1 MNLRLS
7 RSRMKIL
14 AVNLSKV
21 KGSAVTPKFPVT
33 PKIPLMNL
41 RLSRS
46 RHENFGRE
54 SFKGP
59 RKCCD
64 PRNHLTW
71 AWHEG
76 WKQQDLPVLAIEMS
90 MHVQG
95 HRLRRVR
102 DCLANAAAAMW
113 PSPSQDKIGT
123 RKW

>member
-21 KGSAVTPKFPVT
+21 QESAVTPE
-33 PKIPLMNL
+33 IISL
-41 RLSRS
+41 
-46 RHENFGRE
+46 GR
-54 SFKGP
+54 GM
-59 RKCCD
+59 RD
-64 PRNHLTW
+64 GN
-71 AWHEG
+71 
-76 WKQQDLPVLAIEMS
+76 QQDLPVLAIEMS